1 MPRLLHATAI
11 ARRYG
16 AIAALAGAELR
27 AETGRVTG
35 LIGPN
40 GAGKSTLL
48 ACIAGLDAPDAGT
61 VAIDGHPVA
70 RPPHAR
76 DIFLV
81 PDGARPWV
89 DQTVAQVL
97 GFFAAVHGAAPALA
111 AELQDVLLLEPL
123 RTQRV
128 GALSKG
134 QGKRLLIALGLL
146 TPHPFLLLD
155 EPFDGLDLR
164 QVRDVAALLR
174 RHAERGRALV
184 LSIHQLT
191 DAARTCDDLVLL
203 DAGRTVAMGT
213 LDDLRGRAAIPD
225 GGIEE
230 VFLALT

>member
-1 MPRLLHATAI
+1 MPQLLHATAI
-11 ARRYG
+11 TRRFG
-16 AIAALAGAELR
+16 VIEALRGAELR
-27 AETGRVTG
+27 AATGRVTG

-48 ACIAGLDAPDAGT
+48 ACIAGLDAPDAGAVT
-61 VAIDGHPVA
+61 IDGRTVGSDRHERSV
-70 RPPHAR
+70 
-76 DIFLV
+76 FLV

-97 GFFAAVHGAAPALA
+97 RFFAAVHGAAPALV
-111 AELQDVLLLEPL
+111 AELQVALLLDPL
-123 RTQRV
+123 RSQRV
-128 GALSKG
+128 GVLSKG

-146 TPHPFLLLD
+146 TPHPFLMLD

-213 LDDLRGRAAIPD
+213 LDDLRIRSGLPG

>member
-1 MPRLLHATAI
+1 MPHVLHATAI
-11 ARRYG
+11 TRRFG
-16 AIAALAGAELR
+16 VIEALCGAELR

-48 ACIAGLDAPDAGT
+48 ACVAGLDEPDSGT
-61 VAIDGHPVA
+61 VTMDGVPTGA
-70 RPPHAR
+70 TRHATSV
-76 DIFLV
+76 FLV

-89 DQTVAQVL
+89 DQSVAQVL
-97 GFFAAVHGAAPALA
+97 SFFAAVHGAPPALV
-111 AELQDVLLLEPL
+111 AELHDALLLTAL

-174 RHAERGRALV
+174 THAERGRGLV

-213 LDDLRGRAAIPD
+213 LEDLRHRSGRPE

>member
-1 MPRLLHATAI
+1 MPHLLHATDI
-11 ARRYG
+11 TRRFG
-16 AIAALAGAELR
+16 AIEALRGAELR
-27 AETGRVTG
+27 AAAGRVTG

-48 ACIAGLDAPDAGT
+48 ACIAGLDEPDGGVVMVDGRPTGRARHATT
-61 VAIDGHPVA
+61 V
-70 RPPHAR
+70 
-76 DIFLV
+76 FLV

-89 DQTVAQVL
+89 DQTVEQVL
-97 GFFAAVHGAAPALA
+97 SFFAAVHGAPAALV
-111 AELQDVLLLEPL
+111 AELHEALLLTAL
-123 RTQRV
+123 RAQRV
-128 GALSKG
+128 GELSKG

-174 RHAERGRALV
+174 AHAARGRGLV

-203 DAGRTVAMGT
+203 DAGRTLLA
-213 LDDLRGRAAIPD
+213 
-225 GGIEE
+225 GILEFLE
-230 VFLALT
+230 VVRR

>member
-1 MPRLLHATAI
+1 MTRILQATAI
-11 ARRYG
+11 ARRFG
-16 AIAALAGAELR
+16 AIEALRGAELR
-27 AETGRVTG
+27 AATGRITG

-40 GAGKSTLL
+40 GAGKSSLL
-48 ACIAGLDAPDAGT
+48 ACVAGLDAPDLGA
-61 VAIDGHPVA
+61 VSIDGVA
-70 RPPHAR
+70 CGRERFAR
-76 DIFLV
+76 EIFLV

-89 DQTVAQVL
+89 DQTVAHVL
-97 GFFAAVHGAAPALA
+97 GLFADVHGATPALREELIA
-111 AELQDVLLLEPL
+111 ALLLTPL
-123 RTQRV
+123 LTQRV
-128 GALSKG
+128 GELSKG

-174 RHAERGRALV
+174 RHASQGRALV

-191 DAARTCDDLVLL
+191 DAARYCDDLVLL
-203 DAGRTVAMGT
+203 DAGHTVALGT
-213 LDDLRGRAAIPD
+213 LDDLRRRASLPE